1 MKKIILVIMLL
12 LLTGCYDYKELNQIA
27 IVGATSID
35 KKDDNYIVK
44 IQVINPQNVKE
55 ATSNNNTSFVVY
67 EGISDNL
74 QEAYRKITNYS
85 PRFSYSDHM
94 QVLFLGENILRED
107 FSEVMDFLMRNPS
120 VRNDFYVLIERTGND
135 IIELTTPISQI
146 SATSIKSSLE
156 NNSKHYGI
164 SEIVNFN
171 DFAMMYLNPHIEVVL
186 PSIELIGNIN
196 SGKNMENT
204 MKSSDYV
211 KYELSTLGVFKDNK
225 LMGYISDEESLAYNF
240 IMNKIDT
247 AIISYKCNN
256 VNNVVVDIEHSKSD
270 IKVNKD
276 KIQINV
282 VTNGNLIEVGCD
294 LKMNKETINN
304 IEDNISKKI
313 ETTLISSINSTI
325 DKYNSDIYGFLDL
338 YYKKDYKYY
347 KKIKDNYYKNVF
359 KNLDISVDVRTT
371 ISREGTILEVL
382 NEKN

>member
-1 MKKIILVIMLL
+1 MKKILLIIILF

-27 IVGATSID
+27 IIGATSID
-35 KKDDNYIVK
+35 KKDNNYVVK

-85 PRFSYSDHM
+85 PRFTYSDHM
-94 QVLFLGENILRED
+94 QVLFLSENILRDD

-120 VRNDFYVLIERTGND
+120 VRNDFYVLIEQFGND

-164 SEIVNFN
+164 SQIVNFN
-171 DFAMMYLNPHIEVVL
+171 DFATMYLNPNKEIVL
-186 PSIELIGNIN
+186 PSIKLIGDIN
-196 SGKNMENT
+196 LGQDMKNTTE
-204 MKSSDYV
+204 SSDYV

-225 LMGYISDEESLAYNF
+225 LIGYLTNEEALAYNF

-247 AIISYKCNN
+247 AIISYQCDTNK
-256 VNNVVVDIEHSKSD
+256 NVVVNIENSKTD
-270 IKVNKD
+270 IKVKKNKI
-276 KIQINV
+276 KINV
-282 VTNGNLIEVGCD
+282 VSSGNLIEIGCD
-294 LKMNKETINN
+294 LEMDKKTIKNIENSISEKIKNNLINSINN
-304 IEDNISKKI
+304 TIS
-313 ETTLISSINSTI
+313 
-325 DKYNSDIYGFLDL
+325 KYNSDIYGFLDL
-338 YYKKDYKYY
+338 YYKNDYKYY
-347 KKIKDNYYKNVF
+347 DKIKNNYYDDIF
-359 KNLDISVDVRTT
+359 KNLDISINVKTT
-371 ISREGTILEVL
+371 IPREGTILEVL